1 MGGLSG
7 PTEHGFRHYKQERTA
22 ATVLK
27 GFAPFA
33 PPKPN
38 AAARP
43 TTPRRIIAGGLVER
57 IPPFLESLWE
67 TFRAL
72 MTSTPE
78 LLLMCE
84 TGEVAQHT

>member
-7 PTEHGFRHYKQERTA
+7 PTEHGFSHYKQERPA

-38 AAARP
+38 AARP

-57 IPPFLESLWE
+57 IPPSLESLWE

-72 MTSTPE
+72 KTSTLE
-78 LLLMCE
+78 HLMCE